1 MGKLTIITSPFSL
14 LLTVPL
20 PIGATDD
27 SVTMAVDVV
36 VLFITVEL
44 LFSCTVAVDVGIIL
58 SDDVFMLDSV
68 ILLATALDE
77 DWFNAI
83 SIKVTINFM
92 VASYVNKNNLNTMNL
107 KRGVGVDLC

>member
-1 MGKLTIITSPFSL
+1 MHGRTDNNNLTILVIANCAITHR
-14 LLTVPL
+14 
-20 PIGATDD
+20 ATDD

-36 VLFITVEL
+36 VLFITGEL

-83 SIKVTINFM
+83 SIKVTIKFM
-92 VASYVNKNNLNTMNL
+92 VAI
-107 KRGVGVDLC
+107 